1 MRVTGIMLA
10 VGMSL
15 GAVMLFAAPPCS
27 QPALAQSGCC
37 KERASPNA
45 PWRKRADLNFAQCR
59 GLNDQRDRGD
69 NIFEPAG
76 FVWWDRGCS

>member
-1 MRVTGIMLA
+1 MRRRLIVLVGGML
-10 VGMSL
+10 L
-15 GAVMLFAAPPCS
+15 GAGTLFATSPCS
-27 QPALAQSGCC
+27 QPLLAQSGCC
-37 KERASPNA
+37 KERPSPSA

-76 FVWWDRGCS
+76 FIWWDRGCS